1 MKIVMKIGALSERKR
16 REKKSVQ
23 MLGFFSKSLVADVKR
38 RKIFHFQPEGFLNVR
53 ITMLINYLVTSH

>member
-23 MLGFFSKSLVADVKR
+23 ILGFFSKSLVADVKR
-38 RKIFHFQPEGFLNVR
+38 RKIFRFQPEGFLNVR